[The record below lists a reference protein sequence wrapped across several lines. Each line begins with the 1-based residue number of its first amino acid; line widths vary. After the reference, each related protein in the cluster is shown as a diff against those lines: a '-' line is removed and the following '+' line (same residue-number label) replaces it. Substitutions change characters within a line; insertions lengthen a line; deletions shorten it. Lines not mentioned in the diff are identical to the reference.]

1 MGTDM
6 TTLKVGLELPE
17 LRIDG
22 VSVEKMKLFTALIRD
37 PNPIHV
43 DADAVRRLGLGD
55 REINPGPVSLAYLM
69 NMLGAWAGGV
79 DRIKSMAVRFGAN
92 VVAGDDVVARGKVVN
107 LSEEGGVTLAECE
120 VRLDI
125 LPDDRPAMTGTAT
138 LELR

>member
-1 MGTDM
+1 M
-6 TTLKVGLELPE
+6 TNVEVGLELPE
-17 LRIDG
+17 LHVSN

-69 NMLGAWAGGV
+69 NMLGSWAGGV
-79 DRIKSMAVRFGAN
+79 DRIKSMALRFGAN
-92 VVAGDDVVARGKVVN
+92 VVAGDDVVARGT
-107 LSEEGGVTLAECE
+107 VTGITREAGTTLVECE
-120 VRLDI
+120 MRLDI